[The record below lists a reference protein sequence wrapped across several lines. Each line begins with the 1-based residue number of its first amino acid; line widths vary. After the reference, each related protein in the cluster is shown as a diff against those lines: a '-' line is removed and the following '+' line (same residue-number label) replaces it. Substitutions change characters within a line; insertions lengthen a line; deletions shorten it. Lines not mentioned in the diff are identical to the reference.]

1 MNSSILF
8 FYQNIF
14 RCCFFYSLLYAS
26 KQLNQQSAKGAT
38 TKDFSFLTEVS
49 PIYVTSLTGNHVSG
63 TTTLTTSNLS
73 SSNFNNSQS
82 ATAST
87 ATNSFGSQS
96 NIGLAATSNP
106 NCIQSIVHVHQPPA
120 IHHINK
126 IPAPLAGG
134 WLIGESA
141 QGHLITTNEQ
151 QVFQNILNNN
161 NQTHS
166 NNLKGLNSGNSAG
179 GTVLYSGNCI
189 SSASES
195 NITPLG
201 VNNSNLTTTTKYG
214 NLVTTPTTTTT
225 GSNICELLANGHGPK
240 KEVRHL
246 HRSPK
251 SIYIFQ
257 IQIILN
263 NLCIFFFN
271 LDSIG

>member
-1 MNSSILF
+1 M
-8 FYQNIF
+8 
-14 RCCFFYSLLYAS
+14 RRAS
-26 KQLNQQSAKGAT
+26 EQLNQQSAKGAT
-38 TKDFSFLTEVS
+38 AKDFSFLTEVS

-73 SSNFNNSQS
+73 SSNFNHSQS

-87 ATNSFGSQS
+87 ANNSSGSQS
-96 NIGLAATSNP
+96 NP
-106 NCIQSIVHVHQPPA
+106 NRIQSIVHVHQPPA

-161 NQTHS
+161 NNNQTNS
-166 NNLKGLNSGNSAG
+166 NNLKSLNSGKCAG

-189 SSASES
+189 SSTSES
-195 NITPLG
+195 NITSFSG
-201 VNNSNLTTTTKYG
+201 NNSNLVTA
-214 NLVTTPTTTTT
+214 LTTPTTSTT
-225 GSNICELLANGHGPK
+225 GSNTCELLANGHGPK

-246 HRSPK
+246 HRSENAF
-251 SIYIFQ
+251 SFFFFRSFFFHFQ
-257 IQIILN
+257 IIHHHICVCFNRFDSANGILKWFV
-263 NLCIFFFN
+263 C
-271 LDSIG
+271 SSQR